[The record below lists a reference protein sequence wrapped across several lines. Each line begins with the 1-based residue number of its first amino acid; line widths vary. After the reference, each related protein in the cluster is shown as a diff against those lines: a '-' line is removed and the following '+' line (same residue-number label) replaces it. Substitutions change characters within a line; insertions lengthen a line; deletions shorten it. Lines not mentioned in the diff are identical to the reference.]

1 MIYNSW
7 CKFLLEPAELNFN
20 TYSVI
25 QVGILTLASG
35 IQEWL
40 VVLINFIITYF
51 FAVKSETSNKKEEEK
66 NVENTDTKWVS
77 NLKLFSTS
85 SNNLRIVKFRIV
97 SLLWPQI
104 TSSMKNLT
112 FKNNIDVTVE
122 NHL

>member
-1 MIYNSW
+1 M
-7 CKFLLEPAELNFN
+7 
-20 TYSVI
+20 
-25 QVGILTLASG
+25 
-35 IQEWL
+35 
-40 VVLINFIITYF
+40 VLINCIITYF

-66 NVENTDTKWVS
+66 SVENTDTKWVS

-112 FKNNIDVTVE
+112 FKNNIDVTVK

>member
-25 QVGILTLASG
+25 QVGILTLSSG

-66 NVENTDTKWVS
+66 SVENTATKWVS

-85 SNNLRIVKFRIV
+85 SNSELSVCYGLKSLR
-97 SLLWPQI
+97 L
-104 TSSMKNLT
+104 
-112 FKNNIDVTVE
+112 
-122 NHL
+122 